1 MLDNIKKKLLNEL
14 LLISKVEEL
23 VAEIT
28 QRHGCYYIEDPGW
41 NPAEDS
47 PQFQMTITRVPYNVK
62 DAAMELD
69 GTYIE
74 TRAWF
79 FIEIHTDD
87 EIIFKDGHYM
97 VNTPEG
103 HTYRIDEW
111 DSKYKMLIKLDFY
124 VNPYMVDK
132 YGMGDAED
140 KNDAE
145 FEILVYLNENYEIG
159 TIITNEYND
168 PDRNDFF
175 NEVIDLDEPD
185 EDYERTII
193 DPNLPRIELVKWFS
207 SILNSVDK
215 VFGTKYERFDN
226 DYSFIDISYNELRQ
240 RRDDDNN

>member
-1 MLDNIKKKLLNEL
+1 
-14 LLISKVEEL
+14 
-23 VAEIT
+23 
-28 QRHGCYYIEDPGW
+28 
-41 NPAEDS
+41 
-47 PQFQMTITRVPYNVK
+47 
-62 DAAMELD
+62 
-69 GTYIE
+69 
-74 TRAWF
+74 
-79 FIEIHTDD
+79 
-87 EIIFKDGHYM
+87 M

-111 DSKYKMLIKLDFY
+111 DPKYNMLIKLDFY

-145 FEILVYLNENYEIG
+145 FEILVYLNEKYEIG

-175 NEVIDLDEPD
+175 NEVIDLDESD
-185 EDYERTII
+185 EDYKRTII
-193 DPNLPRIELVKWFS
+193 DPNLPRIKLVEWFS
-207 SILNSVDK
+207 SILNSIDK

-240 RRDDDNN
+240 RRDDDDN